1 MKYFIENNFLKQ
13 KDCEKIINFYNE
25 NKEKTYKHGSLETG
39 TIPLNIVNI
48 KNNLFKKIL
57 DKIKN
62 KYFKYFLWEKISNFE
77 IVCWPVGSY
86 MDPHFDKGD
95 KCGFFIYLND
105 DYEGGQTD
113 LINIKII
120 EPKIGKLLIFNNS
133 DILHKVNKVIKKD
146 RYTLAG
152 WCI

>member
-1 MKYFIENNFLKQ
+1 MKYFVENLFLK
-13 KDCEKIINFYNE
+13 KEECKKIIDYYIK

-39 TIPLNIVNI
+39 TIPLNLINVENSF
-48 KNNLFKKIL
+48 FKKIL
-57 DKIKN
+57 NKIEN
-62 KYFKYFLWEKISNFE
+62 KYLKKFSKCVLSNFE

-86 MDPHFDKGD
+86 MDAHLDTGD

-105 DYEGGQTD
+105 DYNGGQTD

-120 EPKIGKLLIFNNS
+120 EPKIGKLLIFDNGN
-133 DILHKVNKVIKKD
+133 ILHKVNKVIKKD

-152 WCI
+152 WYA